1 MWCGS
6 GLSHSTKL
14 KLVIWG
20 IYGDVLAHPFNFRRH
35 LGCFDDH
42 ADRLQLNQRLH
53 LARRW
58 FRKALSHS
66 MAPGRWARPDLLT
79 HPSSNRALARLIAVP
94 LKLL

>member
-14 KLVIWG
+14 QLVIWG
-20 IYGDVLAHPFNFRRH
+20 IYGDVLVYPFDLRRH
-35 LGCFDDH
+35 LGWFAEHVCWLH
-42 ADRLQLNQRLH
+42 IRQRLH
-53 LARRW
+53 LARGR
-58 FRKALSHS
+58 FRKALSHI
-66 MAPGRWARPDLLT
+66 MALGRWARPDLLT